1 MSATVAA
8 TQTLGPSLHAASA
21 WGLSLHQAA
30 QAAGWLAVP
39 LTAASMVSASDLRT
53 RQLLLAL
60 FVLLA
65 FNNWGLGAH
74 TAAAS
79 FTLSALQ
86 CWGAQAV
93 ATAPLR
99 ARRRLFVLCALTA
112 GVFGYWTWDGP
123 ISLVA
128 AVTSVLASY
137 ALYLTRGVA
146 LRTCLGVCAALSLVT
161 ALYFDSPAQLV
172 VHGASIAGAV
182 WGVLALRRQAR
193 PAAASA

>member
-1 MSATVAA
+1 MSATAA
-8 TQTLGPSLHAASA
+8 AAQTLGPAFQAAST
-21 WGLSLHQAA
+21 WGIGMHQAA

-39 LTAASMVSASDLRT
+39 LTAASMVCTSDRRT

-65 FNNWGLGAH
+65 LNNWGLGAH

-79 FTLSALQ
+79 FTLSTLQ

-93 ATAPLR
+93 AAAPLR
-99 ARRRLFVLCALTA
+99 ARRRLFALCALAA

-128 AVTSVLASY
+128 ASTSVLASY
-137 ALYLTRGVA
+137 ALYLTRGIA
-146 LRTCLGVCAALSLVT
+146 LRACLGACAALSLVT
-161 ALYFDSPAQLV
+161 AFYFDSPAQLV

-182 WGVLALRRQAR
+182 WGVMALRRQKH
-193 PAAASA
+193 PAVASA